1 MYYPLLSMPCSADS
15 IDTPAVLRHMRELV
29 GAGNTYLKTK
39 ENHCDVV
46 LLMTVAK
53 YLTDMFKVG
62 NHDNLHNAV
71 KPLQFDIP
79 SNPTI
84 L

>member
-1 MYYPLLSMPCSADS
+1 MSSSTDS

-39 ENHCDVV
+39 ENHCDVI

-62 NHDNLHNAV
+62 NHDNLDSTV
-71 KPLQFDIP
+71 KSL
-79 SNPTI
+79 
-84 L
+84 